1 MCKIW
6 TYSRLFEALILDTR
20 LFKDARTPWKDM
32 RKHFCKVPDGIK
44 DGHLPSRVAHDDE
57 LLSGHDPGGDDGDSD

>member
-1 MCKIW
+1 M
-6 TYSRLFEALILDTR
+6 
-20 LFKDARTPWKDM
+20 ARPRITDPGLGLKDM

-44 DGHLPSRVAHDDE
+44 DGHLPSRVAYDDE